1 MSHIEDSKRIAK
13 NSIYLYIRSIV
24 IMIVTLYTS
33 RIVLKSLGFTDYGI
47 YVVVGSVVVMF
58 NMFSATFM
66 SATQRFLNIEMGKG
80 DVRRVRKVF
89 SAALNIHFVLAFIIF
104 ILLESIGLWLL
115 NTKMTI
121 PGDRI
126 IAANWV
132 YQFSV
137 LTFLINLIS
146 LPYNAVI
153 IANERM
159 GVYAYVSV
167 YEAVMKLV
175 IVAGLLLWLF
185 DRLILYSFLLLLVAL
200 SIRLFYGW
208 YCRKYFDECKYEKVK
223 DKELYKD
230 ILSISGWNFLGSG
243 ASILSS
249 SASGLILNYF
259 TSVIVNSANG
269 IASQVT
275 NAVTQLLQNFMV
287 SLRPQITKS
296 YAIGDNQYML
306 QLVSKGTRFSFFL
319 SSFLCFPIIS
329 ESEQILK
336 LWLGNI
342 PPYTVIFVQLSLVYI
357 LQSSFST
364 ILDMVL
370 MATGRVKYSQ
380 IWLSVGQLLN
390 VPLMILF
397 FLSKLPPYFIVV
409 SSILISYLTLGI
421 RIFFTLRYTEMDLKF
436 YLIEVVWYILKPIII
451 VLVTLYLVAHYLSNN
466 GIVMMI
472 GNFLLLDGVL
482 AICFYFLGT
491 TQSEKKY
498 LNSRIKK
505 IIKRNE

>member
-1 MSHIEDSKRIAK
+1 MAR
-13 NSIYLYIRSIV
+13 
-24 IMIVTLYTS
+24 
-33 RIVLKSLGFTDYGI
+33 
-47 YVVVGSVVVMF
+47 
-58 NMFSATFM
+58 
-66 SATQRFLNIEMGKG
+66 Q
-80 DVRRVRKVF
+80 
-89 SAALNIHFVLAFIIF
+89 
-104 ILLESIGLWLL
+104 
-115 NTKMTI
+115 
-121 PGDRI
+121 
-126 IAANWV
+126 
-132 YQFSV
+132 
-137 LTFLINLIS
+137 
-146 LPYNAVI
+146 
-153 IANERM
+153 
-159 GVYAYVSV
+159 
-167 YEAVMKLV
+167 
-175 IVAGLLLWLF
+175 VA
-185 DRLILYSFLLLLVAL
+185 
-200 SIRLFYGW
+200 
-208 YCRKYFDECKYEKVK
+208 
-223 DKELYKD
+223 
-230 ILSISGWNFLGSG
+230 
-243 ASILSS
+243 
-249 SASGLILNYF
+249 
-259 TSVIVNSANG
+259 
-269 IASQVT
+269 

-397 FLSKLPPYFIVV
+397 FLLKLPPYFIVV